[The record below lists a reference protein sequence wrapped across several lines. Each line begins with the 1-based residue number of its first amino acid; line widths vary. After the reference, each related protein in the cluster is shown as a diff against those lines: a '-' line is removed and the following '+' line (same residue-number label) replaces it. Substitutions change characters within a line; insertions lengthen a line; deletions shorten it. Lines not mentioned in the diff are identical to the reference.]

1 MTEAPAPPPTASAA
15 MRRRRSWKRR
25 RLKILLDL
33 MGREQPPERVAAA
46 IAVGVGVGL
55 SPFIGFHFIIA
66 ILLALAFRLNKL
78 DTVLGSLVGNP
89 WTLPPFFAV
98 GYRLGRGI
106 LGHDPTRVPPLRW
119 ERILHNDF
127 WVSFRGPGFRPR
139 LASFLVGTSLLAI
152 IVAVGAYALMHGAL
166 MLYHRRYPRV
176 AERAARRRREAN
188 PAGTG
193 PVETRPTEL
202 PPDQRVH

>member
-1 MTEAPAPPPTASAA
+1 MTAPGPPAPSAA
-15 MRRRRSWKRR
+15 TRRRRSWKRR

-33 MGREQPPERVAAA
+33 MGREQPPDRVAAA

-55 SPFIGFHFIIA
+55 SPFIGFHFILA
-66 ILLALAFRLNKL
+66 IGLALAFRLNKL

-98 GYRLGRGI
+98 GYRLGRAI
-106 LGHDPTRVPPLRW
+106 LGYDPSRVSPLRW

-127 WVSFRGPGFRPR
+127 WVSFRGPAFRPR
-139 LASFLVGTSLLAI
+139 LASFLVGTTLLAAA
-152 IVAVGAYALMHGAL
+152 VAVGAYALMHGAL
-166 MLYHRRYPRV
+166 MLYHRRYPHV
-176 AERAARRRREAN
+176 AARAARRRREALRDEPPP
-188 PAGTG
+188 PA
-193 PVETRPTEL
+193 PRPTEL

>member
-15 MRRRRSWKRR
+15 TRRRRSWKRR